1 MWIVTHFAAFL
12 AGVVFSKVVWNLIKA
27 LEKDSEDV

>member
-1 MWIVTHFAAFL
+1 MWIVTHFCAFL
-12 AGVVFSKVVWNLIKA
+12 AGVVLSKVAWNLIRA